1 MTPTDG
7 APKGPI
13 LSLPKKPPQRT
24 IRYVEDGTIPLP
36 DVVAYLDKG
45 TNRKGSNFYKPDA
58 GFFHRHV
65 VGTLGQKK
73 VDTLFDVLYEKLGQK
88 MLH

>member
-7 APKGPI
+7 APKAPI

-45 TNRKGSNFYKPDA
+45 TNLLIVNRDNFAKLTEAQRATVLARKASQRSNT
-58 GFFHRHV
+58 GV
-65 VGTLGQKK
+65 
-73 VDTLFDVLYEKLGQK
+73 
-88 MLH
+88 